1 MKNGE
6 EVVSVGGAVEPSL
19 KNVGTSASNSVLL
32 DLGKVGV
39 RGTGWIHSLTLS
51 DIGRETECGCSC
63 CEVDW
68 WRPPTG
74 RQDILHSQARPR
86 VKMCQPSFSCCLLIG
101 YKLGCQRDFDIPND
115 FTEASIEDIDQHLG

>member
-6 EVVSVGGAVEPSL
+6 EVVSVGGAVDPSL

-39 RGTGWIHSLTLS
+39 RGWTHSLNLS

-63 CEVDW
+63 CEADW
-68 WRPPTG
+68 WRQQTG

-86 VKMCQPSFSCCLLIG
+86 VKMCQPAFSCYVAFLQVTNLDARGTLIFQMTS
-101 YKLGCQRDFDIPND
+101 LRRQ
-115 FTEASIEDIDQHLG
+115 